1 MGDPGLVPGSGRSHG
16 EGHGKPAPV
25 FLRGRFHG
33 QRSLEGNSP
42 WGRRESDTTEHKLM
56 HRRLV
61 VGIFREE
68 RKMLLEAREKV
79 PFLCD
84 GGKFGHTFIQVMNS
98 VILLRTFPNSVQVP
112 PVFSY

>member
-16 EGHGKPAPV
+16 EGHGKLAPV

-68 RKMLLEAREKV
+68 RKMLLEAQGKKKFFSLTV
-79 PFLCD
+79 FLAC
-84 GGKFGHTFIQVMNS
+84 KWNS
-98 VILLRTFPNSVQVP
+98 K
-112 PVFSY
+112 